1 MCASYGL
8 DPLSTYGLEPLDER
22 ETRNALERWQKERGG
37 NAKITGK
44 KALNLNPL
52 ITADEDGHR
61 ELELAWWWIHVGNE
75 PARFSAFNARDD
87 KLLSS
92 RVWKGPFRQHR
103 ALTPATWYVE
113 KGKRF
118 ALPDG
123 EGFGIA
129 SITTT
134 AYRDDAEMLTYALV
148 TRDAVAQAA
157 TVHPRMP
164 LVLPRELHDD
174 WLDPTLVGDG
184 DLLAEAVSASDELSR
199 SMEIVGRGNQP
210 ATDNGQLPPF

>member
-8 DPLSTYGLEPLDER
+8 APLSHYGLEPLDER
-22 ETRNALERWQKERGG
+22 EARDALERWIEQRGG

-52 ITADEDGHR
+52 ITSDETGHR
-61 ELELAWWWIHVGNE
+61 ELNLAWWWIHVGNE
-75 PARFSAFNARDD
+75 PAQFSAFNARDD

-92 RVWKGPFRQHR
+92 RVWKGPFREHR
-103 ALTPATWYVE
+103 ALAPATWYVE
-113 KGKRF
+113 KGRKF
-118 ALPDG
+118 ALPAG
-123 EGFGIA
+123 EAFGIA

-134 AYRDDAEMLTYALV
+134 ARRGDEEILTYALV

-174 WLDPTLVGDG
+174 WLDLSLRGDG
-184 DLLAEAVSASDELSR
+184 DLLAEALSASESLSR
-199 SMEIVGRGNQP
+199 SMEIVGG
-210 ATDNGQLPPF
+210 

>member
-8 DPLSTYGLEPLDER
+8 DPLSTFGLEPLDER

-52 ITADEDGHR
+52 ITSDEDGHR
-61 ELELAWWWIHVGNE
+61 ELNLAWWWIHVGNE
-75 PARFSAFNARDD
+75 PAKFSAFNARDD
-87 KLLSS
+87 KLLTS
-92 RVWKGPFRQHR
+92 RVWKMPFREHR
-103 ALTPATWYVE
+103 ALAPATWYVE

-118 ALPDG
+118 ALPGG
-123 EGFGIA
+123 EAFGIA

-134 AYRDDAEMLTYALV
+134 AQTDDGDMLTYALV

-157 TVHPRMP
+157 EVHPRMP
-164 LVLPRELHDD
+164 LVLPRELHGD
-174 WLDPTLVGDG
+174 WLDPSLAGDG
-184 DLLAEAVSASDELSR
+184 DLLAEALAASEALSR
-199 SMEIVGRGNQP
+199 SMEIVG
-210 ATDNGQLPPF
+210 

>member
-22 ETRNALERWQKERGG
+22 ENRNVLERWIEQRGG

-44 KALNLNPL
+44 KARNLNPL
-52 ITADEDGHR
+52 ITAPDGER
-61 ELELAWWWIHVGNE
+61 RLDLAWWWLHLGGK
-75 PARFSAFNARDD
+75 PAEFSAFNARDD

-92 RVWKGPFRQHR
+92 RVWKGPFRQYR
-103 ALTPATWYVE
+103 ALAPATWYVE
-113 KGKRF
+113 KGRTF

-123 EGFGIA
+123 ETFGIA

-134 AYRDDAEMLTYALV
+134 AQTDDGDMLTYALV
-148 TRDAVAQAA
+148 TRDAVDEAA

-164 LVLPRELHDD
+164 LILPRELHDD
-174 WLDPTLVGDG
+174 WLNPDIPGDG
-184 DLLAEAVSASDELSR
+184 DLLAEAIAASEQVSR
-199 SMEIVGRGNQP
+199 QVRI
-210 ATDNGQLPPF
+210 T

>member
-22 ETRNALERWQKERGG
+22 ETRNALERWIEQRGG

-44 KALNLNPL
+44 KAVNLNPL
-52 ITADEDGHR
+52 ITSDEDGRR
-61 ELELAWWWIHVGNE
+61 ELNLAWWWIHVGNE
-75 PARFSAFNARDD
+75 PAQFSAFNARDD

-92 RVWKGPFRQHR
+92 RVWKTPFREHR
-103 ALTPATWYVE
+103 ALAPATWYVE

-118 ALPDG
+118 ALPGGDA
-123 EGFGIA
+123 FGIA
-129 SITTT
+129 SIMTL
-134 AYRDDAEMLTYALV
+134 AHRDDEPMLTYALV

-174 WLDPTLVGDG
+174 WLDPTLPGDG
-184 DLLAEAVSASDELSR
+184 ELLAEALSASEELSR
-199 SMEIVGRGNQP
+199 SMEIV
-210 ATDNGQLPPF
+210 D

>member
-22 ETRNALERWQKERGG
+22 ETRNVLERWIEQRGG

-44 KALNLNPL
+44 KARNLNPL
-52 ITADEDGHR
+52 ITAPDAERRLD
-61 ELELAWWWIHVGNE
+61 LAWWWIHLGNK
-75 PARFSAFNARDD
+75 PAEFSAFNARDD

-92 RVWKGPFRQHR
+92 RVWKGPFKSHR
-103 ALTPATWYVE
+103 ALAPANWYIE
-113 KGKRF
+113 KGKHF

-123 EGFGIA
+123 ETFGIA

-134 AYRDDAEMLTYALV
+134 AQAEDGDMLTYALV
-148 TRDAVAQAA
+148 TRDAVDEAA

-164 LVLPRELHDD
+164 LILPRDLHDD
-174 WLDPTLVGDG
+174 WLNPDIPGDG
-184 DLLAEAVSASDELSR
+184 DLLAEALSASEELSR
-199 SMEIVGRGNQP
+199 SVRIVQP
-210 ATDNGQLPPF
+210 GSSDALF

>member
-8 DPLSTYGLEPLDER
+8 DPLSDYGLEPLDER
-22 ETRNALERWQKERGG
+22 EARDALERWIEQRGG

-52 ITADEDGHR
+52 ITSDETGHR
-61 ELELAWWWIHVGNE
+61 ELNLAWWWIHVGNE
-75 PARFSAFNARDD
+75 PAQFSAFNARDD

-92 RVWKGPFRQHR
+92 RVWKGPFQEHR
-103 ALTPATWYVE
+103 ALAPATWYVE
-113 KGKRF
+113 KGRKF
-118 ALPDG
+118 ALPAG
-123 EGFGIA
+123 EAFGIA

-134 AYRDDAEMLTYALV
+134 ARRGDEEILTYALV

-174 WLDPTLVGDG
+174 WLDLSLRGDG
-184 DLLAEAVSASDELSR
+184 DLLAEALSASESLSR
-199 SMEIVGRGNQP
+199 SMEIVGG
-210 ATDNGQLPPF
+210 

>member
-22 ETRNALERWQKERGG
+22 ENRNVLERWIEQRGG

-44 KALNLNPL
+44 KARNLNPL
-52 ITADEDGHR
+52 ITAPDGER
-61 ELELAWWWIHVGNE
+61 RLDLAWWWIHVGGK
-75 PARFSAFNARDD
+75 PAEFSAFNARDD

-92 RVWKGPFRQHR
+92 RVWKGPFKKRR
-103 ALTPATWYVE
+103 ALAPATWYVE

-118 ALPDG
+118 VLPDG
-123 EGFGIA
+123 ETFGIA

-134 AYRDDAEMLTYALV
+134 AQTDDGDMLTYALV
-148 TRDAVAQAA
+148 TRDAVEEAA

-164 LVLPRELHDD
+164 LILPRDLHDD
-174 WLDPTLVGDG
+174 WLNPDIPGDG
-184 DLLAEAVSASDELSR
+184 DLLAEAIAASDEVSR
-199 SMEIVGRGNQP
+199 QVRI
-210 ATDNGQLPPF
+210 A